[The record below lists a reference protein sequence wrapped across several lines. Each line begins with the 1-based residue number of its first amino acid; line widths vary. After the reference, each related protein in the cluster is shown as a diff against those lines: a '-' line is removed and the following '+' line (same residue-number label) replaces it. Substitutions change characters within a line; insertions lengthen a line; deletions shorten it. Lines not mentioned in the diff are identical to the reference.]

1 MDAASFS
8 FSVEKGWS
16 VNEFP
21 RLDSPQTA
29 IIVFAA
35 SEFFDNSDALK
46 ELKSHYPTS
55 HMVGCSTSGEIHG
68 CSLADQSLS
77 VAILKFNK
85 SKVRSIIKQVPTGD
99 DSYKAA
105 AAIAAELDADDL
117 KAVFVLSDGLNVNG
131 SELARGLN
139 DSLRPEVVVTGG
151 LAGDGSRFE
160 ETFVIHEGDVHLK
173 SITAIGLYGENV
185 VVGHGSK
192 GGWDKFGHE
201 RLITKSKGNV
211 LYELDG
217 KPALDIYK
225 EYLGDKASELPASA
239 LLFPLSVR
247 ESPYS
252 DKSLVR
258 SILGVD
264 HEANTMTFAGDLT
277 EGSLAQFLFANMD
290 RVIDGAFD
298 AADRAMTNG
307 DGDIVTIS
315 ISCLGRRLI
324 LCDRTEEEIEAIR
337 DALAPNSHLI
347 GFYSYGELS
356 PFEDGAAYLHNQSM
370 TITTYREAA

>member
-1 MDAASFS
+1 MEAASFS
-8 FSVEKGWS
+8 FSIGKGWS
-16 VNEFP
+16 VSEFP
-21 RLDSPQTA
+21 KLDSPQTA

-35 SEFFDNSDALK
+35 SEFYDNSEALS
-46 ELKSHYPTS
+46 ELRSHYPTS
-55 HMVGCSTSGEIHG
+55 QIVGCSTSGEIHG
-68 CSLADQSLS
+68 DGLADQSLS
-77 VAILKFNK
+77 VAILKFGK
-85 SKVRSIIKQVPTGD
+85 AKVKSIIKFVPTGE
-99 DSYKAA
+99 DSYEAA
-105 AAIAAELDADDL
+105 SAIDAELGADDL

-139 DSLRPEVVVTGG
+139 NGLKPEVVVTGG

-160 ETFVIHEGDVHLK
+160 ETFVIHNGDIHLK
-173 SITAIGLYGENV
+173 SIAAIGIYGESV
-185 VVGHGSK
+185 VVGHASK

-201 RLITKSKGNV
+201 RIITKAKGNV

-225 EYLGDKASELPASA
+225 EYLGDKVSELPASA

-247 ESPYS
+247 ENPHS

-298 AADRAMTNG
+298 AAERATTIGEG
-307 DGDIVTIS
+307 DSVTIG

-324 LCDRTEEEIEAIR
+324 LCDRTEEEIEAIQ
-337 DALAPNSHLI
+337 DALPANSHLI